1 MKQKCD
7 IGLIGLAVMGRNLVL
22 NMADRGFDVAVYN
35 RTISRM
41 DEFVKNEAAGKTVR
55 GVHSIQELT
64 ALLEKPRKVM
74 LMVQAG
80 PAVDECIKELLKYL
94 EPGDCIIDAGNSH
107 FEDTMRRTQWCRDKG
122 MLFVG
127 MGVSGGEKGARFG
140 PSMMPG
146 GTPEAW
152 PLVKNIFRSIC
163 AKSPDGHPCCE
174 WIGKNGAG
182 HFVKMT
188 HNGIEYCDMQ
198 IIAEA
203 YQLMRDGLGMSAEQ
217 MHGVFAEWNR
227 GELNSYLI
235 EITAEVLAYKD
246 KDGAPL
252 VDKILDVSGQK
263 GTGKW
268 TIVSSLDLNV
278 PATLMAEAVFSRNL
292 SVLKEQRRRASQ
304 TFKSANICT
313 VFDAKTCVNDIG
325 QALLASKI
333 ICYSQGFMIMQ
344 EASRKYA
351 WGLDYAS
358 ISLLWRAGCIIR
370 SVFLDRIKESFNKDR
385 ALENLMFA
393 EYFKTTLRRCQ
404 ESWRRAVSLAVSLG
418 IPVPAL
424 SGALAFFDGFRCE
437 NSAANLIQAQRDFF
451 GSHTYQRKDK
461 PESQFFHTDWT
472 GTGLETPV

>member
-7 IGLIGLAVMGRNLVL
+7 IGVIGLAVMGRNLVL
-22 NMADRGFDVAVYN
+22 NMADHGLDVGVYN
-35 RTISRM
+35 RTISRV
-41 DEFVKNEAAGKTVR
+41 DEFVANAAAGKTVR
-55 GVHSIQELT
+55 GVHSMKEMA
-64 ALLEKPRKVM
+64 ALLDKPRKVM

-80 PAVDECIKELLKYL
+80 PAVDECIKELLKHL

-107 FEDTMRRTQWCRDKG
+107 FEDTIRRTEWCRDKG
-122 MLFVG
+122 LLFIG

-163 AKSPDGHPCCE
+163 AKTPDGHPCCE
-174 WIGKNGAG
+174 WIGGNGAG

-203 YQLMRDGLGMSAEQ
+203 YQLMRDGLGMSVDEMQ
-217 MHGVFAEWNR
+217 RVFAEWNR
-227 GELNSYLI
+227 GELESYLV
-235 EITAEVLAYKD
+235 ESTAVVLAYKE

-252 VDKILDVSGQK
+252 VEKILDISGQK

-268 TIVSSLDLNV
+268 TSVSSLDLNV
-278 PATLMAEAVFSRNL
+278 PATLMAEAVFSRTL
-292 SVLKEQRRRASQ
+292 SGLKDQRRLASQ
-304 TFKSANICT
+304 AFTPARIRTGPDKKS
-313 VFDAKTCVNDIG
+313 CVNDIG

-333 ICYSQGFMIMQ
+333 ICYSQGFMLLQ

-351 WGLDYAS
+351 WGLDFSA
-358 ISLLWRAGCIIR
+358 IALLWRAGCIIR
-370 SVFLDRIKESFNKDR
+370 SVFLDRIKEAFVKDK
-385 ALENLMFA
+385 ALENLLFA
-393 EYFKTTLRRCQ
+393 DYFKTTIQRCQ
-404 ESWRRAVSLAVSLG
+404 EPWRRTVTLAVSLG

-437 NSAANLIQAQRDFF
+437 NSAANLIQAQRDYF
-451 GSHTYQRKDK
+451 GSHTYQRRDK
-461 PESQFFHTDWT
+461 PVSRFFHTDWT
-472 GTGLETPV
+472 GNEGEKPV